1 MSIFHLAQDTEEM
14 FILEAQVNQMLP
26 LIDTEL
32 ERVDRHHAKLTQL
45 SSNLVD
51 AINMYHTLMR
61 DADMQL
67 VGNYHALP
75 GHGLPPHMYNP
86 AGGPTPNGMYNS
98 LQYSLPPNF
107 PMSQQQQ
114 HQIGRVTLAHSLE
127 PEILN

>member
-1 MSIFHLAQDTEEM
+1 M

-67 VGNYHALP
+67 VGNYHGLP
-75 GHGLPPHMYNP
+75 GHGLPPHMYNQ
-86 AGGPTPNGMYNS
+86 AGAPTSNGMYNPV
-98 LQYSLPPNF
+98 QPNMYSLPANF
-107 PMSQQQQ
+107 AMSQQQQQQ
-114 HQIGRVTLAHSLE
+114 HQIGK
-127 PEILN
+127 

>member
-1 MSIFHLAQDTEEM
+1 M

-61 DADMQL
+61 DADLQL
-67 VGNYHALP
+67 VGNYHTLP
-75 GHGLPPHMYNP
+75 AHGLPPHMYNQP
-86 AGGPTPNGMYNS
+86 GGPTSNSMYNS
-98 LQYSLPPNF
+98 VQPNMYSLPPNF
-107 PMSQQQQ
+107 AMTQQQQ
-114 HQIGRVTLAHSLE
+114 HQIGKN
-127 PEILN
+127 EISRYD